1 MQEQDGDEDA
11 YDESTV
17 PGAAEAAP
25 RPAEPSPADP
35 PAEPPSNES
44 LAAESAAPAAGAGT
58 ISSGLAVNLVELCV
72 CVIMSPFLGRWCVGA
87 LGSGNQSTETVQFS
101 SQPSSTIKF
110 SACSL
115 IIVL

>member
-58 ISSGLAVNLVELCV
+58 TSSGLAVNLVELCV
-72 CVIMSPFLGRWCVGA
+72 CYNEPISRQVVCRSAWKR
-87 LGSGNQSTETVQFS
+87 
-101 SQPSSTIKF
+101 QPIY
-110 SACSL
+110 
-115 IIVL
+115 